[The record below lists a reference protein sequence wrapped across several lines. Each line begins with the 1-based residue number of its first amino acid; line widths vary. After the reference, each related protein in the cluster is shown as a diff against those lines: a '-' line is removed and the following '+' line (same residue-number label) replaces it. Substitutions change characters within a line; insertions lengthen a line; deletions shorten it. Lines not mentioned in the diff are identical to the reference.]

1 MYLPHLTAGAESG
14 SMEFVYSDWRIFGLS
29 KLELKIINLRG
40 LDKYPC
46 AGLGL
51 TVVNR
56 IAKRT
61 MVLRYIIFFFIID

>member
-1 MYLPHLTAGAESG
+1 MYLPHLTEGAESG
-14 SMEFVYSDWRIFGLS
+14 YRRMAYYYWRIFGLS
-29 KLELKIINLRG
+29 KLELKIITLRG
-40 LDKYPC
+40 LDEYPC

-61 MVLRYIIFFFIID
+61 MSPTYN

>member
-1 MYLPHLTAGAESG
+1 MYLPHLTEGAESG
-14 SMEFVYSDWRIFGLS
+14 YRRMAYYYWRIFGLS

-61 MVLRYIIFFFIID
+61 MDPTLYIILL